1 MDPKI
6 LRRFAFFASLS
17 DGQLARILERARR
30 LTFSEGEVVFRTGD
44 SPGAM
49 YLILSGR
56 VRIFRLDSEGDDE
69 IEHGIFGEGQLFGEL
84 AMLTGEPRIA
94 TVTVLQKSE
103 FLEITREILTD
114 TIASAEPDVILK
126 IFAFLT
132 NETRAVHEREFQ
144 EILNKRTLAD
154 KLEIE
159 RQRSLTQMVA
169 GVAHE
174 LNTPLGVINT
184 AASILERELASD
196 NLTPSRRETIAEA
209 IKLITG
215 NIERAHRLVQDF
227 KKVSASQVSDVKENL
242 DIVDAIRVRMEL
254 MSVSL
259 KRRDLRL
266 QLKNKLPADAHT
278 WNGYRG
284 VLSQIL
290 INLIGNAG
298 RYAYPEGSGGDID
311 VSIELEGDG
320 DFRLIV
326 RDHGKGIRAADL
338 HQVFTPFFT
347 TGRSSGG
354 TGLGLAIVHN
364 LVTTALQGKVWV
376 ESEEGKGAAFFVSFP
391 KHTPD

>member
-1 MDPKI
+1 MDPKS
-6 LRRFAFFASLS
+6 LRRFVFFASLS
-17 DGQLARILERARR
+17 DVQLARILERARR
-30 LTFSEGEVVFRTGD
+30 LTFSEGEVVVRTGD
-44 SPGAM
+44 PSGAM

-56 VRIFRLDSEGDDE
+56 VRIFRLDTEGDDE
-69 IEHGIFGEGQLFGEL
+69 IEHGVFGAGQLFGEL
-84 AMLTGEPRIA
+84 AMLSGEPRIA
-94 TVTVLQKSE
+94 TVTALEKSE
-103 FLEITREILTD
+103 FLEITREILAE
-114 TIASAEPDVILK
+114 TIASAEPENILK

-196 NLTPSRRETIAEA
+196 DLTQSRRETIAEA
-209 IKLITG
+209 VKLITG
-215 NIERAHRLVQDF
+215 NIQRAHRLVQDF

-242 DIVDAIRVRMEL
+242 DIVDAIRETMEL
-254 MSVSL
+254 MRVSL

-266 QLKNKLPADAHT
+266 QLKNKLPADAHL

-298 RYAYPEGSGGDID
+298 RYAYPEGSRGDID

-320 DFRLIV
+320 DYRLIV
-326 RDHGKGIRAADL
+326 RDHGAGIRAEDL
-338 HQVFTPFFT
+338 SQIFMPFFT
-347 TGRSSGG
+347 TGRASGG

-364 LVTTALQGKVWV
+364 LVTTVLKGRVWV
-376 ESEEGKGAAFFVSFP
+376 ESEEGKGAAFLVSFP
-391 KHTPD
+391 RVISD